1 MCTVLEHQADRG
13 HIVRRL
19 ADAYED
25 HKMQISDLVKQVED
39 KVTLSKTVMME
50 TEDEMRNLEQYGP
63 DQLGAL
69 KLCTFCTRVCCKFLI
84 HNNIP
89 RLVHHDLG
97 GRMFHFAR
105 RVQEMRNL
113 DKKQTDIT
121 KEIDHEVDEGIH
133 MLEIRRR
140 ELKDTLKEKCK
151 KKRSVLQSQR
161 EGLKYGG

>member
-1 MCTVLEHQADRG
+1 
-13 HIVRRL
+13 
-19 ADAYED
+19 
-25 HKMQISDLVKQVED
+25 LVKQVED

-50 TEDEMRNLEQYGP
+50 TED
-63 DQLGAL
+63 
-69 KLCTFCTRVCCKFLI
+69 
-84 HNNIP
+84 
-89 RLVHHDLG
+89 
-97 GRMFHFAR
+97 
-105 RVQEMRNL
+105 EMRNL

-161 EGLKYGG
+161 EGLKYNLSLMTSAKEFSSHIMTHRQVFDTQ